1 MPDRSGPRGAARGA
15 GVLGGA
21 LLGLGAGVLGTAVHL
36 TLSPLPGGWT
46 LPWGAVLALV
56 LAGSVQ
62 RWWMRRAAERGG
74 APLPAGAA
82 VVAGA
87 FTAVLALHRL
97 PVHDALGVPWTAGML
112 AAAPG
117 AVVASVAWTVGQP
130 LLGLVLLAAG
140 RRLDRRPAEAADGAT
155 RPRRATVT
163 ARETR
168 PGERVPWTAAP
179 QPRAQREVDGQP

>member
-1 MPDRSGPRGAARGA
+1 M
-15 GVLGGA
+15 VGGA
-21 LLGLGAGVLGTAVHL
+21 LLGVVAGALGTAVHL

-62 RWWMRRAAERGG
+62 RWWMRRTAERGG

-130 LLGLVLLAAG
+130 LLGLVLLALG
-140 RRLDRRPAEAADGAT
+140 RRLGRPAARTRLRRVDGGAPRHAAAP
-155 RPRRATVT
+155 RPVPET
-163 ARETR
+163 AR
-168 PGERVPWTAAP
+168 GERVPWTAAP

>member
-1 MPDRSGPRGAARGA
+1 MPDRPGA
-15 GVLGGA
+15 GRAPAAVPVAGGA
-21 LLGLGAGVLGTAVHL
+21 LLGLAAGALGTVVHL

-56 LAGSVQ
+56 LVGSTQ
-62 RWWMRRAAERGG
+62 RWWMRRSADRG
-74 APLPAGAA
+74 ARALPAGAA

-97 PVHDALGVPWTAGML
+97 PVHDALGVPWTAGTL

-117 AVVASVAWTVGQP
+117 AVVASVLWNVGQP
-130 LLGLVLLAAG
+130 LLGLVLLVLG
-140 RRLDRRPAEAADGAT
+140 RRLG
-155 RPRRATVT
+155 
-163 ARETR
+163 R
-168 PGERVPWTAAP
+168 PGAAPAERVPWGEAP

>member
-1 MPDRSGPRGAARGA
+1 M
-15 GVLGGA
+15 VGGA
-21 LLGLGAGVLGTAVHL
+21 LLGVVAGALGTAVHL
-36 TLSPLPGGWT
+36 NLASLPGGWT

-56 LAGSVQ
+56 LVGSTQ
-62 RWWMRRAAERGG
+62 RWWMVRRAGRGG
-74 APLPAGAA
+74 RALPAGAA

-87 FTAVLALHRL
+87 FTAVLALQRL
-97 PVHDALGVPWTAGML
+97 PVDDALGVSWTAGL
-112 AAAPG
+112 WAAASG
-117 AVVASVAWTVGQP
+117 AVVASVAWNAGQP
-130 LLGLVLLAAG
+130 VLGLVLLAAG

-155 RPRRATVT
+155 RPRRASVT